1 MKRLFDIVFSILA
14 IAVLGIPMAVIAVII
29 MATDGRPVVFRQDR
43 VGLGNKTFKIRKFRS
58 MKVGTKNVATKDL
71 KNSDDCITPIGKVLR
86 KTSLDELPQLL
97 NILEG
102 TMSFVGPR
110 PLIPQEEHIR
120 KMRAEKNV
128 YSVRP
133 GVTGLAQVN
142 GRDMIS
148 EEQKVNWD
156 AEYVQNKSML
166 LDIKILFKTVAVV
179 FSGKGFA
186 EGGDLN
192 RNSKKKE
199 NEKE

>member
-1 MKRLFDIVFSILA
+1 MKRLFDIFFSLLA
-14 IAVLGIPMAVIAVII
+14 LIVLAIPMAVIAIII
-29 MATDGRPVVFRQDR
+29 MATDGRPVVFRQER

-58 MKVGTKNVATKDL
+58 MKVGTKNVATKNL
-71 KNSDDCITPIGKVLR
+71 ANSDDCITPIGKVLR
-86 KTSLDELPQLL
+86 KTSLDELPQLI

-120 KMRAEKNV
+120 KMREEKNV

-148 EEQKVNWD
+148 DQKKVEWD
-156 AEYVQNKSML
+156 AEYVQNHNML
-166 LDIKILFKTVAVV
+166 MDIKILFKTVAVV

-186 EGGDLN
+186 EGGELN
-192 RNSKKKE
+192 GNKKSKKSK
-199 NEKE
+199 K

>member
-1 MKRLFDIVFSILA
+1 MKRLFDIFFSLLA
-14 IAVLGIPMAVIAVII
+14 LIVLAIPMAVIAIII
-29 MATDGRPVVFRQDR
+29 MATDGRPVVFRQER
-43 VGLGNKTFKIRKFRS
+43 VGLGNKIFKIRKFRS
-58 MKVGTKNVATKDL
+58 MKVGTKNVATKNL
-71 KNSDDCITPIGKVLR
+71 ANSDDCITPIGKVLR
-86 KTSLDELPQLL
+86 KTSLDELPQLI

-110 PLIPQEEHIR
+110 PLIPQEESIR
-120 KMRAEKNV
+120 KMREEKNV

-148 EEQKVNWD
+148 DQKKVELD
-156 AEYVQNKSML
+156 AEYVQNHNML
-166 LDIKILFKTVAVV
+166 MDIKILFKTVSVV

-192 RNSKKKE
+192 RNKRGRRHKK
-199 NEKE
+199 

>member
-1 MKRLFDIVFSILA
+1 MKRLFDIVFSIIA
-14 IAVLGIPMAVIAVII
+14 IALLSIPMAVIALII
-29 MATDGRPVVFRQDR
+29 LATDGRPVVFRQDR

-58 MKVGTKNVATKDL
+58 MKVGTKNVATRDL
-71 KNSDDCITPIGKVLR
+71 KNSDDCITPIGRVLR
-86 KTSLDELPQLL
+86 KTSLDELPQLI

-142 GRDMIS
+142 GRDLVT
-148 EEQKVNWD
+148 EEQKANWD
-156 AEYVQNKSML
+156 AEYVQNQSLL
-166 LDIKILFKTVAVV
+166 LDIKIMFKTVAVV
-179 FSGKGFA
+179 LSGSGFA

-192 RNSKKKE
+192 KHKSKE
-199 NEKE
+199 

>member
-1 MKRLFDIVFSILA
+1 MKRLFDIIFSIVAIVILA
-14 IAVLGIPMAVIAVII
+14 LPMAVIAII
-29 MATDGRPVVFRQDR
+29 ILATDGRPVVFRQER
-43 VGLGNKTFKIRKFRS
+43 VGLGNKTFRIRKFRS

-86 KTSLDELPQLL
+86 KTSLDELPQLI

-120 KMRAEKNV
+120 KMRAERNV

-142 GRDMIS
+142 GRDLVT

-156 AEYVQNKSML
+156 AEYVQNRSML
-166 LDIKILFKTVAVV
+166 LDIKIMFKTVAVV
-179 FSGKGFA
+179 LRGEGFA

-192 RNSKKKE
+192 KREEKKK
-199 NEKE
+199 

>member
-1 MKRLFDIVFSILA
+1 MKRLFDIFFSLLA
-14 IAVLGIPMAVIAVII
+14 IMVLAIPMAVIAIII
-29 MATDGRPVVFRQDR
+29 METDGRPVVFRQER

-58 MKVGTKNVATKDL
+58 MKVGTKNVATKHL
-71 KNSDDCITPIGKVLR
+71 ANSDDCITPIGKVLR
-86 KTSLDELPQLL
+86 KTSLDELPQLI

-120 KMRAEKNV
+120 KMREEKNV

-142 GRDMIS
+142 GRDMITD
-148 EEQKVNWD
+148 EQKVEWD
-156 AEYVQNKSML
+156 AEYVQNHNML
-166 LDIKILFKTVAVV
+166 MDIKILFKTVAVV

-192 RNSKKKE
+192 KNKKIRKR
-199 NEKE
+199 KK

>member
-1 MKRLFDIVFSILA
+1 MKRVFDIFFSLLA
-14 IAVLGIPMAVIAVII
+14 IIVLAIPMAVIAIII
-29 MATDGRPVVFRQDR
+29 MATDGRPVVFRQER

-58 MKVGTKNVATKDL
+58 MKVGTKNVATKNL
-71 KNSDDCITPIGKVLR
+71 ANSDDCITPIGKVLR
-86 KTSLDELPQLL
+86 KTSLDELPQLI

-120 KMRAEKNV
+120 KMREEKNV

-142 GRDMIS
+142 GRDMITD
-148 EEQKVNWD
+148 EQKVEWD
-156 AEYVQNKSML
+156 AEYVQNHNML
-166 LDIKILFKTVAVV
+166 MDIKILFKTVAVV

-186 EGGDLN
+186 EGGELN
-192 RNSKKKE
+192 GNKKSKKSK
-199 NEKE
+199 K

>member
-1 MKRLFDIVFSILA
+1 MKRLFDIIFSIVAIVILA
-14 IAVLGIPMAVIAVII
+14 LPMAVIAII
-29 MATDGRPVVFRQDR
+29 ILATDGRPVVFRQER
-43 VGLGNKTFKIRKFRS
+43 VGLGNKTFRIRKFRS

-86 KTSLDELPQLL
+86 KTSLDELPQLI

-142 GRDMIS
+142 GRDLVT

-156 AEYVQNKSML
+156 AEYVQNRSML
-166 LDIKILFKTVAVV
+166 LDIKIMFKTVAVV
-179 FSGKGFA
+179 LRGEGFA

-192 RNSKKKE
+192 KREEKKK
-199 NEKE
+199 

>member
-1 MKRLFDIVFSILA
+1 MKRLFDIIFSIVAIVILA
-14 IAVLGIPMAVIAVII
+14 LPMAVIAII
-29 MATDGRPVVFRQDR
+29 IIATDGRPVVFRQER
-43 VGLGNKTFKIRKFRS
+43 VGLGNKTFRIRKFRS

-71 KNSDDCITPIGKVLR
+71 KDSDDCITPIGKVLR
-86 KTSLDELPQLL
+86 KTSLDELPQLI

-120 KMRAEKNV
+120 KMRAERNV

-142 GRDMIS
+142 GRDLVT

-156 AEYVQNKSML
+156 AEYVQNQSLL
-166 LDIKILFKTVAVV
+166 LDIKIMFKTVAVV
-179 FSGKGFA
+179 LRGEGFA

-192 RNSKKKE
+192 KREEKKK
-199 NEKE
+199 

>member
-1 MKRLFDIVFSILA
+1 MKRLFDIIFSIVAIVILA
-14 IAVLGIPMAVIAVII
+14 LPMAVIAII
-29 MATDGRPVVFRQDR
+29 ILATDGRPVVFRQER
-43 VGLGNKTFKIRKFRS
+43 VGLGNKTFRIRKFRS

-86 KTSLDELPQLL
+86 KTSLDELPQLI

-142 GRDMIS
+142 GRDLVT

-156 AEYVQNKSML
+156 AEYVQNRSML
-166 LDIKILFKTVAVV
+166 LDIKIMFKTVAVV
-179 FSGKGFA
+179 LLGKGFA

-192 RNSKKKE
+192 KQEENSK
-199 NEKE
+199 

>member
-1 MKRLFDIVFSILA
+1 MKRVFDIFFSLLA
-14 IAVLGIPMAVIAVII
+14 IIVLAIPMAVIAIII
-29 MATDGRPVVFRQDR
+29 MATDGRPVVFRQER

-58 MKVGTKNVATKDL
+58 MKVGTKNVATKNL
-71 KNSDDCITPIGKVLR
+71 ANSDDCITPIGKVLR
-86 KTSLDELPQLL
+86 KTSLDELPQLI

-120 KMRAEKNV
+120 KMREEKNV

-142 GRDMIS
+142 GRDMITD
-148 EEQKVNWD
+148 EQKVEWD
-156 AEYVQNKSML
+156 AEYVQNHNML
-166 LDIKILFKTVAVV
+166 MDIKILFKTVAVV

-186 EGGDLN
+186 EGGELN
-192 RNSKKKE
+192 GNKKSKKHK
-199 NEKE
+199 K

>member
-1 MKRLFDIVFSILA
+1 MKRLFDIIFSIVAIVILA
-14 IAVLGIPMAVIAVII
+14 LPMAVIAII
-29 MATDGRPVVFRQDR
+29 ILATDGRPVVFRQER
-43 VGLGNKTFKIRKFRS
+43 VGLGNKTFRIRKFRS

-86 KTSLDELPQLL
+86 KTSLDELPQLI

-142 GRDMIS
+142 GRDLVT

-156 AEYVQNKSML
+156 AEYVQNQSML
-166 LDIKILFKTVAVV
+166 LDIKIMFKTVAVV
-179 FSGKGFA
+179 LRGEGFA

-192 RNSKKKE
+192 KQEENSK
-199 NEKE
+199 

>member
-1 MKRLFDIVFSILA
+1 MKRLFDIFFSLLA
-14 IAVLGIPMAVIAVII
+14 IMVLAIPMAVIAIII
-29 MATDGRPVVFRQDR
+29 MATDGRPVVFRQER

-58 MKVGTKNVATKDL
+58 MKVGTKNVATKHL
-71 KNSDDCITPIGKVLR
+71 ANSDDCITPIGKVLR
-86 KTSLDELPQLL
+86 KTSLDEIPQLI

-120 KMRAEKNV
+120 KMREEKNV

-142 GRDMIS
+142 GRDMITD
-148 EEQKVNWD
+148 EQKVEWD
-156 AEYVQNKSML
+156 AEYVQNHNML
-166 LDIKILFKTVAVV
+166 MDIKILFKTVAVV

-192 RNSKKKE
+192 KNKKIRKR
-199 NEKE
+199 KK

>member
-1 MKRLFDIVFSILA
+1 MKRLFDIVFSLLA
-14 IAVLGIPMAVIAVII
+14 LIVLAIPMAVIAIII

-71 KNSDDCITPIGKVLR
+71 ANSDDCITPIGKVLR
-86 KTSLDELPQLL
+86 KTSLDELPQLI

-110 PLIPQEEHIR
+110 PLIPEEENIR
-120 KMRAEKNV
+120 RMREEKNV

-133 GVTGLAQVN
+133 GVTGLAQIN
-142 GRDMIS
+142 GRDLVG
-148 EEQKVNWD
+148 EKKKVEWD
-156 AEYVQNKSML
+156 AEYVQNHNML
-166 LDIKILFKTVAVV
+166 MDIKILFKTVAVV

-186 EGGDLN
+186 EGGELN
-192 RNSKKKE
+192 GNKKSKKNK
-199 NEKE
+199 K

>member
-1 MKRLFDIVFSILA
+1 MKRLFDIIFSIVAIVILA
-14 IAVLGIPMAVIAVII
+14 LPMAVIAII
-29 MATDGRPVVFRQDR
+29 IIATDGRPVVFRQER
-43 VGLGNKTFKIRKFRS
+43 VGLGNKTFRIRKFRS

-86 KTSLDELPQLL
+86 KTSLDELPQLI

-142 GRDMIS
+142 GRDLVT

-156 AEYVQNKSML
+156 AEYVQNQSLL
-166 LDIKILFKTVAVV
+166 LDIKIMFKTVAVV
-179 FSGKGFA
+179 LRGEGFA

-192 RNSKKKE
+192 KREEKKK
-199 NEKE
+199 

>member
-1 MKRLFDIVFSILA
+1 MKRFFDIVFSILA
-14 IAVLGIPMAVIAVII
+14 IVVLGIPMAVIAVII
-29 MATDGRPVVFRQDR
+29 LATDGRPVVFRQDR

-71 KNSDDCITPIGKVLR
+71 KNSDDCITPIGRVLR
-86 KTSLDELPQLL
+86 KTSLDELPQLI

-142 GRDMIS
+142 GRDLVT

-156 AEYVQNKSML
+156 AEYVQNQSLL
-166 LDIKILFKTVAVV
+166 LDIKIMFKTVAVV
-179 FSGKGFA
+179 LSGSGFA

-192 RNSKKKE
+192 KHQDKSK
-199 NEKE
+199 EK

>member
-1 MKRLFDIVFSILA
+1 MKRLFDIFFSLLA
-14 IAVLGIPMAVIAVII
+14 IMVLAIPMAVIAIII
-29 MATDGRPVVFRQDR
+29 MATDGCPVVFRQER

-58 MKVGTKNVATKDL
+58 MKVGTKNVATKHL
-71 KNSDDCITPIGKVLR
+71 ANSDDCITPIGKVLR
-86 KTSLDELPQLL
+86 KTSLDEIPQLI

-120 KMRAEKNV
+120 KMREEKNV

-142 GRDMIS
+142 GRDMITD
-148 EEQKVNWD
+148 EQKVEWD
-156 AEYVQNKSML
+156 AEYVQNHNML
-166 LDIKILFKTVAVV
+166 MDIKILFKTVAVV

-192 RNSKKKE
+192 KNKKSRKR
-199 NEKE
+199 KK

>member
-1 MKRLFDIVFSILA
+1 MKRVFDIFFSLLA
-14 IAVLGIPMAVIAVII
+14 LIVLAIPMAVIAIII
-29 MATDGRPVVFRQDR
+29 MATDGRPVVFRQER

-58 MKVGTKNVATKDL
+58 MKVGTKNVATKNL
-71 KNSDDCITPIGKVLR
+71 ANSDDCITPIGKVLR
-86 KTSLDELPQLL
+86 KTSLDELPQLI

-110 PLIPQEEHIR
+110 PLIPQEESIR
-120 KMRAEKNV
+120 KMREEKNV

-148 EEQKVNWD
+148 DQKKVELD
-156 AEYVQNKSML
+156 AEYVQNHNILM
-166 LDIKILFKTVAVV
+166 DIKILFKTVAVV

-192 RNSKKKE
+192 KNKRGKKHK
-199 NEKE
+199 K

>member
-1 MKRLFDIVFSILA
+1 MKRLFDIVFSLLA
-14 IAVLGIPMAVIAVII
+14 LIVLAIPMAVIAIII

-71 KNSDDCITPIGKVLR
+71 TNSDDCITPIGKVLR
-86 KTSLDELPQLL
+86 KTSLDELPQLI

-110 PLIPQEEHIR
+110 PLIPEEENIR
-120 KMRAEKNV
+120 RMREEKNV

-133 GVTGLAQVN
+133 GVTGLAQIN
-142 GRDMIS
+142 GRDLVG
-148 EEQKVNWD
+148 EKKKVEWD
-156 AEYVQNKSML
+156 AEYVQNHNML
-166 LDIKILFKTVAVV
+166 MDIKILFKTVAVV

-186 EGGDLN
+186 EGGELN
-192 RNSKKKE
+192 GNKKNKKSKK
-199 NEKE
+199 

>member
-1 MKRLFDIVFSILA
+1 MKRLFDIIFSIVAIVILA
-14 IAVLGIPMAVIAVII
+14 LPMAVIAII
-29 MATDGRPVVFRQDR
+29 ILATDGRPVVFRQER
-43 VGLGNKTFKIRKFRS
+43 VGLGNKTFRIRKFRS

-86 KTSLDELPQLL
+86 KTSLDELPQLI

-120 KMRAEKNV
+120 KMRAERNV

-142 GRDMIS
+142 GRDLVT

-156 AEYVQNKSML
+156 AEYVQNRSML
-166 LDIKILFKTVAVV
+166 LDIKIMFKTVAVV
-179 FSGKGFA
+179 LLGKGFA

-192 RNSKKKE
+192 KQEEKSK
-199 NEKE
+199 

>member
-1 MKRLFDIVFSILA
+1 MKRLFDIIFSIIALVILA
-14 IAVLGIPMAVIAVII
+14 LPMAVIAIII
-29 MATDGRPVVFRQDR
+29 MATDGRPVVFRQER
-43 VGLGNKTFKIRKFRS
+43 VGLGNKTFRIRKFRS

-86 KTSLDELPQLL
+86 KTSLDELPQLI

-142 GRDMIS
+142 GRDLVT

-156 AEYVQNKSML
+156 AEYVQNQSML
-166 LDIKILFKTVAVV
+166 LDIKIMFKTVAVV
-179 FSGKGFA
+179 LLGKGFA

-192 RNSKKKE
+192 KQEENSK
-199 NEKE
+199 

>member
-1 MKRLFDIVFSILA
+1 MKRVFDIFFSLLAIIILA
-14 IAVLGIPMAVIAVII
+14 IPMAVIAIII
-29 MATDGRPVVFRQDR
+29 MATDGRPVVFRQER

-58 MKVGTKNVATKDL
+58 MKVGTKNVATKHL
-71 KNSDDCITPIGKVLR
+71 ANSDDCITPIGKVLR
-86 KTSLDELPQLL
+86 KTSLDELPQLI

-120 KMRAEKNV
+120 KMREEKNV

-142 GRDMIS
+142 GRDMITD
-148 EEQKVNWD
+148 EQKVEWD
-156 AEYVQNKSML
+156 AEYVQNHNML
-166 LDIKILFKTVAVV
+166 MDIKILFKTVAVV

-192 RNSKKKE
+192 SNKKNK
-199 NEKE
+199 KRKQ

>member
-1 MKRLFDIVFSILA
+1 MKRLFDIIFSIIALVILA
-14 IAVLGIPMAVIAVII
+14 LPMAVIAIII
-29 MATDGRPVVFRQDR
+29 MATDGRPVVFRQER
-43 VGLGNKTFKIRKFRS
+43 VGLGNKTFRIRKFRS

-71 KNSDDCITPIGKVLR
+71 KDSDDCITPIGKVLR
-86 KTSLDELPQLL
+86 KTSLDELPQLI

-120 KMRAEKNV
+120 KMRAERNV

-142 GRDMIS
+142 GRDLVT

-156 AEYVQNKSML
+156 AEYVQNQSML
-166 LDIKILFKTVAVV
+166 LDIKIMFKTVAVV
-179 FSGKGFA
+179 LLGKGFA

-192 RNSKKKE
+192 KQEENSK
-199 NEKE
+199 

>member
-1 MKRLFDIVFSILA
+1 MKRLFDIIFSIVAIVILA
-14 IAVLGIPMAVIAVII
+14 LPMAVIAII
-29 MATDGRPVVFRQDR
+29 ILATDGRPVVFRQER
-43 VGLGNKTFKIRKFRS
+43 VGLGNKTFRIRKFRS

-86 KTSLDELPQLL
+86 KTSLDELPQLI

-142 GRDMIS
+142 GRDLVT

-156 AEYVQNKSML
+156 AEYVQNQSLL
-166 LDIKILFKTVAVV
+166 LDIKIMFKTVAVV
-179 FSGKGFA
+179 LRGEGFA

-192 RNSKKKE
+192 KREEKKK
-199 NEKE
+199 

>member
-1 MKRLFDIVFSILA
+1 MKRLFDIIFSIVAIVILA
-14 IAVLGIPMAVIAVII
+14 LPMAVIAII
-29 MATDGRPVVFRQDR
+29 IIATDGRPVVFRQER
-43 VGLGNKTFKIRKFRS
+43 VGLGNKTFRIRKFRS

-86 KTSLDELPQLL
+86 KTSLDELPQLI

-120 KMRAEKNV
+120 KMRAERNV

-142 GRDMIS
+142 GRDLVT

-156 AEYVQNKSML
+156 AEYVQNQSLL
-166 LDIKILFKTVAVV
+166 LDIKIMFKTVAVV
-179 FSGKGFA
+179 LRGEGFA

-192 RNSKKKE
+192 KREEKKK
-199 NEKE
+199 

>member
-1 MKRLFDIVFSILA
+1 MKRLFDIIFSIVAIVILA
-14 IAVLGIPMAVIAVII
+14 LPMAVIAII
-29 MATDGRPVVFRQDR
+29 ILATDGRPVVFRQER
-43 VGLGNKTFKIRKFRS
+43 VGLGNKTFRIRKFRS

-86 KTSLDELPQLL
+86 KTSLDELPQLI

-120 KMRAEKNV
+120 RMRAEKNV

-142 GRDMIS
+142 GRDLVT

-156 AEYVQNKSML
+156 AEYVQNRSML
-166 LDIKILFKTVAVV
+166 LDIKIMFKTVAVV
-179 FSGKGFA
+179 LLGKGFA

-192 RNSKKKE
+192 KQEENSK
-199 NEKE
+199 

>member
-1 MKRLFDIVFSILA
+1 MKRLFDIIFSIVAIVILA
-14 IAVLGIPMAVIAVII
+14 LPMAVIAII
-29 MATDGRPVVFRQDR
+29 ILATDGRPVVFRQER
-43 VGLGNKTFKIRKFRS
+43 VGLGNKTFRIRKFRS

-86 KTSLDELPQLL
+86 KTSLDELPQLI

-142 GRDMIS
+142 GRDLVT

-156 AEYVQNKSML
+156 AEYVQNRSML
-166 LDIKILFKTVAVV
+166 LDIKIMFKTVAVV
-179 FSGKGFA
+179 LLGKGFA

-192 RNSKKKE
+192 KQEEKSKL
-199 NEKE
+199 N

>member
-1 MKRLFDIVFSILA
+1 MKRLFDIVFSLLA
-14 IAVLGIPMAVIAVII
+14 LIVLAIPMAVIAIII

-71 KNSDDCITPIGKVLR
+71 TNSDDCITPIGKVLR
-86 KTSLDELPQLL
+86 KTSLDELPQLI

-110 PLIPQEEHIR
+110 PLIPEEENIR
-120 KMRAEKNV
+120 RMREEKNV

-133 GVTGLAQVN
+133 GVTGLAQIN
-142 GRDMIS
+142 GRDLVG
-148 EEQKVNWD
+148 EKKKVEWD
-156 AEYVQNKSML
+156 AEYVQNHNML
-166 LDIKILFKTVAVV
+166 MDIKILFKTVAVV

-186 EGGDLN
+186 EGGELN
-192 RNSKKKE
+192 GNKKSKKNK
-199 NEKE
+199 K

>member
-1 MKRLFDIVFSILA
+1 MKRLFDIIFSIVALVILA
-14 IAVLGIPMAVIAVII
+14 LPMAVIAII
-29 MATDGRPVVFRQDR
+29 ILATDGRPVVFRQER
-43 VGLGNKTFKIRKFRS
+43 VGLGNKTFRIRKFRS

-86 KTSLDELPQLL
+86 KTSLDELPQLI

-142 GRDMIS
+142 GRDLVT

-156 AEYVQNKSML
+156 AEYVQNQSLL
-166 LDIKILFKTVAVV
+166 LDIKIMFKTVAVV
-179 FSGKGFA
+179 LRGEGFA

-192 RNSKKKE
+192 KREEKKK
-199 NEKE
+199 

>member
-1 MKRLFDIVFSILA
+1 MKRLFDIFFSLLA
-14 IAVLGIPMAVIAVII
+14 LIVLAIPMAVIAIII
-29 MATDGRPVVFRQDR
+29 MATDGRPVVFRQER
-43 VGLGNKTFKIRKFRS
+43 VGLGNKIFKIRKFRS
-58 MKVGTKNVATKDL
+58 MKVGTKNVATKNL
-71 KNSDDCITPIGKVLR
+71 ANSDDCITPIGKVLR
-86 KTSLDELPQLL
+86 KTSLDELPQLI

-110 PLIPQEEHIR
+110 PLIPQEESIR
-120 KMRAEKNV
+120 KMREEKNV

-148 EEQKVNWD
+148 DQKKVELD
-156 AEYVQNKSML
+156 AEYVQNHNMIM
-166 LDIKILFKTVAVV
+166 DIKILFKTVSVV

-192 RNSKKKE
+192 RNKRGKRHKK
-199 NEKE
+199 

>member
-1 MKRLFDIVFSILA
+1 MKRLFDIIFSIVALIILA
-14 IAVLGIPMAVIAVII
+14 LPMAVIAIII
-29 MATDGRPVVFRQDR
+29 MATDGRPVVFRQER
-43 VGLGNKTFKIRKFRS
+43 VGLGNKTFRIRKFRS

-71 KNSDDCITPIGKVLR
+71 KDSDDCITPIGKVLR
-86 KTSLDELPQLL
+86 KTSLDELPQLI

-142 GRDMIS
+142 GRDLVT

-156 AEYVQNKSML
+156 AEYVQNQSML
-166 LDIKILFKTVAVV
+166 LDIKIMFKTVAVV
-179 FSGKGFA
+179 LRGEGFA

-192 RNSKKKE
+192 KREEKKK
-199 NEKE
+199 

>member
-1 MKRLFDIVFSILA
+1 MKRLFDIVFSLLA
-14 IAVLGIPMAVIAVII
+14 LIVLAIPMAVIAIII

-71 KNSDDCITPIGKVLR
+71 ANSDDCITPIGKVLR
-86 KTSLDELPQLL
+86 KTSLDELPQLI

-110 PLIPQEEHIR
+110 PLIPEEENIR
-120 KMRAEKNV
+120 RMREEKNV

-133 GVTGLAQVN
+133 GVTGLAQIN
-142 GRDMIS
+142 GRDLVG
-148 EEQKVNWD
+148 EKKKVEWD
-156 AEYVQNKSML
+156 AEYVQNHNML
-166 LDIKILFKTVAVV
+166 MDIKILFKTVAVV

-186 EGGDLN
+186 EGGELN
-192 RNSKKKE
+192 GNKKSKKSK
-199 NEKE
+199 K

>member
-1 MKRLFDIVFSILA
+1 MKRLFDIVFSFLAILILA
-14 IAVLGIPMAVIAVII
+14 LPMAVIAII
-29 MATDGRPVVFRQDR
+29 ILATDGRPVVFRQER
-43 VGLGNKTFKIRKFRS
+43 VGLGNKTFRIRKFRS

-86 KTSLDELPQLL
+86 KTSLDELPQLI

-142 GRDMIS
+142 GRDMIT

-192 RNSKKKE
+192 K
-199 NEKE
+199 NEEKSEE

>member
-1 MKRLFDIVFSILA
+1 MKRLFDIIFSIVAIVILA
-14 IAVLGIPMAVIAVII
+14 LPMAVIAII
-29 MATDGRPVVFRQDR
+29 ILATDGRPVVFRQER
-43 VGLGNKTFKIRKFRS
+43 VGLGNKTFRIRKFRS

-86 KTSLDELPQLL
+86 KTSLDELPQLI

-120 KMRAEKNV
+120 KMRAERNV

-142 GRDMIS
+142 GRDLVT

-156 AEYVQNKSML
+156 AEYVQNRSML
-166 LDIKILFKTVAVV
+166 LDIKIMFKTVAVV
-179 FSGKGFA
+179 LLGKGFA

-192 RNSKKKE
+192 KQEENSK
-199 NEKE
+199 

>member
-1 MKRLFDIVFSILA
+1 MKRLFDIFFSLLA
-14 IAVLGIPMAVIAVII
+14 IMVLAIPMAVIAIII
-29 MATDGRPVVFRQDR
+29 MATDGRPVVFRQER

-58 MKVGTKNVATKDL
+58 MKVGTKNVATKHL
-71 KNSDDCITPIGKVLR
+71 ANSDDCITPIGKVLR
-86 KTSLDELPQLL
+86 KTSLDELPQLI

-120 KMRAEKNV
+120 KMREEKNV

-142 GRDMIS
+142 GRDMITD
-148 EEQKVNWD
+148 EQKVEWD
-156 AEYVQNKSML
+156 AEYVQNHNML
-166 LDIKILFKTVAVV
+166 MDIKILFKTVAVV

-192 RNSKKKE
+192 KNKKIRKR
-199 NEKE
+199 KK

>member
-1 MKRLFDIVFSILA
+1 MKRLFDIVFSLLA
-14 IAVLGIPMAVIAVII
+14 LIVLAIPMAVIAIII

-71 KNSDDCITPIGKVLR
+71 TNSDDCITPIGKVLR
-86 KTSLDELPQLL
+86 KTSLDELPQLI

-110 PLIPQEEHIR
+110 PLIPEEENIR
-120 KMRAEKNV
+120 RMREEKNV

-133 GVTGLAQVN
+133 GVTGLAQIN
-142 GRDMIS
+142 GRDLVG
-148 EEQKVNWD
+148 EKKKVEWD
-156 AEYVQNKSML
+156 AEYVQNHNML
-166 LDIKILFKTVAVV
+166 MDIKILFKTVAVV

-186 EGGDLN
+186 EGGELN
-192 RNSKKKE
+192 GNKKSKKSK
-199 NEKE
+199 K

>member
-1 MKRLFDIVFSILA
+1 MKRLFDIIFSIVALIILA
-14 IAVLGIPMAVIAVII
+14 LPMAVIAIII
-29 MATDGRPVVFRQDR
+29 MATDGRPVVFRQER
-43 VGLGNKTFKIRKFRS
+43 VGLGNKTFRIRKFRS

-71 KNSDDCITPIGKVLR
+71 KDSDDCITPIGKVLR
-86 KTSLDELPQLL
+86 KTSLDELPQLI

-142 GRDMIS
+142 GRDLVT

-156 AEYVQNKSML
+156 AEYIQNQSML
-166 LDIKILFKTVAVV
+166 LDIKIMFKTVAVV
-179 FSGKGFA
+179 LRGEGFA

-192 RNSKKKE
+192 KREEKKK
-199 NEKE
+199 

>member
-1 MKRLFDIVFSILA
+1 MKRLFDIIFSIIALVILA
-14 IAVLGIPMAVIAVII
+14 LPMAVIAIII
-29 MATDGRPVVFRQDR
+29 MATDGRPVVFRQER
-43 VGLGNKTFKIRKFRS
+43 VGLGNKTFRIRKFRS

-71 KNSDDCITPIGKVLR
+71 KDSDDCITPIGKVLR
-86 KTSLDELPQLL
+86 KTSLDELPQLI

-142 GRDMIS
+142 GRDLVT

-156 AEYVQNKSML
+156 AEYVQNQSML
-166 LDIKILFKTVAVV
+166 LDIKIMFKTVAVV
-179 FSGKGFA
+179 LLGKGFA

-192 RNSKKKE
+192 KQEENSK
-199 NEKE
+199 